1 MTILKRAPIRVLV
14 LLNLAVVFPLFGQ
27 RDTAPTTAAP
37 PVAAATNLKILT
49 ADGDFIDTMR
59 GFNEAL
65 GVQCAYCHVPGDF
78 AADGNPRKETARAM
92 IAMVRQAEAF
102 FPSTGGVFPRGYH
115 EVDCFTCHRGKAK
128 PETKPTIHFLNRRD
142 AQGAIPPNDPATNLK
157 LLPPGTKVHGEG
169 SVMED
174 FRDALNVDCGFCHG
188 GTAGFAVDTNPR
200 KETGRKM
207 IEMLRRINANFPGTG
222 VFPEGTQVVTCYTC
236 HRGSTHPDSL
246 SNKRYEVSTGA
257 GSPTPR

>member
-1 MTILKRAPIRVLV
+1 MATLKRRPTRVLV
-14 LLNLAVVFPLFGQ
+14 MLSLAITSSLFAQPKAAPAAVV
-27 RDTAPTTAAP
+27 AP
-37 PVAAATNLKILT
+37 PKNLKILT

-65 GVQCAYCHVPGDF
+65 GVQCAYCHVAGDF
-78 AADGNPRKETARAM
+78 AADGNPRKEIARAM
-92 IAMVRQAEAF
+92 IAMVRQVEPF
-102 FPSTGGVFPRGYH
+102 FASTGGVFPRGYH

-128 PETKPTIHFLNRRD
+128 PETKASIHFLNRRD

-157 LLPPGTKVHGEG
+157 VLPPGTKVHGEG

-188 GTAGFAVDTNPR
+188 GTAGFAPDTNPR

-222 VFPEGTQVVTCYTC
+222 VFPEGTQAVTCYTC
-236 HRGSTHPDSL
+236 HRGDTHPASL
-246 SNKRYEVSTGA
+246 SNKRFEASAAPV
-257 GSPTPR
+257 P